1 MKPALL
7 SGMLR
12 HTAKLAAVALGM
24 WLLIAGAWTSVRLL
38 SQSFNKRGEKNLLEV
53 VDSEPAPRHLTKRP
67 PGESITERYLEVLKL
82 YLTRYD
88 FGGDTVARETG
99 LDWPRSAETMIGL
112 KRLDNLHECI
122 KAVIRD
128 KVPGDLLE
136 AGVWRGGATIFM
148 RAALLAYKEPDR
160 RVWAADS
167 FEGLPAA
174 DAGKYPADGGRSWTK
189 ANAILAVSLEDVKA
203 NFARYGLLDDQ
214 VRFLKG
220 WFRDTLANAPIRQ
233 LAVLRLDGD
242 MYESTMEALISLYPR
257 LSVGGYAIVDDYGNI
272 PGCRHAVKDYR
283 QTHGVTEEIVP
294 IDWGG
299 VFWRKIE
306 QPPSIVNAP
315 GSGAMEKQTQ
325 TSAIA
330 PRALHTGAEAP
341 LSGLP
346 PLITTA
352 HNHTQL

>member
-7 SGMLR
+7 SGTLR

-128 KVPGDLLE
+128 RVPGDLLE

-203 NFARYGLLDDQ
+203 NFARYGLLDDR
-214 VRFLKG
+214 VVFLKG
-220 WFRDTLANAPIRQ
+220 WFKDTLPQSPVER
-233 LAVLRLDGD
+233 LAILRVDADL
-242 MYESTMEALISLYPR
+242 YESTTEALSFLYKRVSP
-257 LSVGGYAIVDDYGNI
+257 GGYVIVDDYGGI
-272 PGCRHAVKDYR
+272 AACKKAVDDFRAANGIKEPIEKIDL
-283 QTHGVTEEIVP
+283 TGVY
-294 IDWGG
+294 
-299 VFWRKIE
+299 WRR
-306 QPPSIVNAP
+306 
-315 GSGAMEKQTQ
+315 SGMARLG
-325 TSAIA
+325 
-330 PRALHTGAEAP
+330 P
-341 LSGLP
+341 
-346 PLITTA
+346 
-352 HNHTQL
+352 

>member
-1 MKPALL
+1 
-7 SGMLR
+7 MLR

-128 KVPGDLLE
+128 RVPGDLLE

-203 NFARYGLLDDQ
+203 NFARYGLLDDR
-214 VRFLKG
+214 VVFLKG
-220 WFRDTLANAPIRQ
+220 WFKDTLPQSPVER
-233 LAVLRLDGD
+233 LAILRVDADL
-242 MYESTMEALISLYPR
+242 YESTTEALSFLYKRVSP
-257 LSVGGYAIVDDYGNI
+257 GGYVIVDDYGGI
-272 PGCRHAVKDYR
+272 AACKKAVDDFRAANGIKEPIEKIDL
-283 QTHGVTEEIVP
+283 TGVYWRRSGIVP
-294 IDWGG
+294 
-299 VFWRKIE
+299 
-306 QPPSIVNAP
+306 
-315 GSGAMEKQTQ
+315 
-325 TSAIA
+325 
-330 PRALHTGAEAP
+330 
-341 LSGLP
+341 
-346 PLITTA
+346 
-352 HNHTQL
+352 

>member
-1 MKPALL
+1 MPSASWNTVVSLSVISTRQQVTSSFNLDNGENMKPALL

-53 VDSEPAPRHLTKRP
+53 ADSEPAPRHLTKRP

-128 KVPGDLLE
+128 RVPGDLLE

-174 DAGKYPADGGRSWTK
+174 DPGRRRT
-189 ANAILAVSLEDVKA
+189 
-203 NFARYGLLDDQ
+203 R
-214 VRFLKG
+214 
-220 WFRDTLANAPIRQ
+220 
-233 LAVLRLDGD
+233 
-242 MYESTMEALISLYPR
+242 
-257 LSVGGYAIVDDYGNI
+257 
-272 PGCRHAVKDYR
+272 
-283 QTHGVTEEIVP
+283 
-294 IDWGG
+294 
-299 VFWRKIE
+299 FWRF
-306 QPPSIVNAP
+306 
-315 GSGAMEKQTQ
+315 
-325 TSAIA
+325 
-330 PRALHTGAEAP
+330 R
-341 LSGLP
+341 
-346 PLITTA
+346 
-352 HNHTQL
+352 

>member
-128 KVPGDLLE
+128 RVPGDLLE

-203 NFARYGLLDDQ
+203 NFARYGLLDDR
-214 VRFLKG
+214 VVFLKG
-220 WFRDTLANAPIRQ
+220 WFKDTLPQSPVER
-233 LAVLRLDGD
+233 LAILRVDADL
-242 MYESTMEALISLYPR
+242 YESTTEALSFLYKRVSP
-257 LSVGGYAIVDDYGNI
+257 GGFVIVDDYGGI
-272 PGCRHAVKDYR
+272 AACKKAVDDFRAANGIK
-283 QTHGVTEEIVP
+283 EP
-294 IDWGG
+294 IE
-299 VFWRKIE
+299 KID
-306 QPPSIVNAP
+306 P
-315 GSGAMEKQTQ
+315 
-325 TSAIA
+325 
-330 PRALHTGAEAP
+330 TG
-341 LSGLP
+341 
-346 PLITTA
+346 
-352 HNHTQL
+352 

>member
-128 KVPGDLLE
+128 RVPGDLLE

-203 NFARYGLLDDQ
+203 NFARYGLLDDR
-214 VRFLKG
+214 VVFLKG
-220 WFRDTLANAPIRQ
+220 WFKDTLPQSPVER
-233 LAVLRLDGD
+233 LAILRVDADL
-242 MYESTMEALISLYPR
+242 YESTTEALSFLYKRVSP
-257 LSVGGYAIVDDYGNI
+257 GGYVIVDDYGGI
-272 PGCRHAVKDYR
+272 AACKKAVDDFRAANGIKEPIEKIDL
-283 QTHGVTEEIVP
+283 TGVY
-294 IDWGG
+294 
-299 VFWRKIE
+299 WRR
-306 QPPSIVNAP
+306 
-315 GSGAMEKQTQ
+315 SGMARLG
-325 TSAIA
+325 
-330 PRALHTGAEAP
+330 P
-341 LSGLP
+341 
-346 PLITTA
+346 
-352 HNHTQL
+352 

>member
-1 MKPALL
+1 
-7 SGMLR
+7 MLR

-128 KVPGDLLE
+128 RVPGDLLE

-203 NFARYGLLDDQ
+203 NFARYGLLDDR
-214 VRFLKG
+214 VVFLKG
-220 WFRDTLANAPIRQ
+220 WFKDTLPQSPVER
-233 LAVLRLDGD
+233 LAILRVDADL
-242 MYESTMEALISLYPR
+242 YESTTEALSFLYKRVSP
-257 LSVGGYAIVDDYGNI
+257 GGYVIVDDYGGI
-272 PGCRHAVKDYR
+272 AACKKAVDDFRAANGIKEPIEKIDL
-283 QTHGVTEEIVP
+283 TGVY
-294 IDWGG
+294 
-299 VFWRKIE
+299 WRR
-306 QPPSIVNAP
+306 
-315 GSGAMEKQTQ
+315 SG
-325 TSAIA
+325 IA
-330 PRALHTGAEAP
+330 P
-341 LSGLP
+341 
-346 PLITTA
+346 
-352 HNHTQL
+352 

>member
-1 MKPALL
+1 
-7 SGMLR
+7 MLR

-128 KVPGDLLE
+128 RVPGDLLE

-203 NFARYGLLDDQ
+203 NFARYGLLDDR
-214 VRFLKG
+214 VVFLKG
-220 WFRDTLANAPIRQ
+220 WFKDTLPQSPVERLAN
-233 LAVLRLDGD
+233 LRVDADL
-242 MYESTMEALISLYPR
+242 YESTTEALSFLYKRVSP
-257 LSVGGYAIVDDYGNI
+257 GGYVIVDDYGGI
-272 PGCRHAVKDYR
+272 AACKKAVDDFRAANGIKEPIEKIDL
-283 QTHGVTEEIVP
+283 TGVY
-294 IDWGG
+294 
-299 VFWRKIE
+299 WRR
-306 QPPSIVNAP
+306 
-315 GSGAMEKQTQ
+315 SG
-325 TSAIA
+325 IA
-330 PRALHTGAEAP
+330 P
-341 LSGLP
+341 
-346 PLITTA
+346 
-352 HNHTQL
+352 

>member
-1 MKPALL
+1 
-7 SGMLR
+7 MLR

-128 KVPGDLLE
+128 RVPGDLLE

-203 NFARYGLLDDQ
+203 NFARYGLLDDG
-214 VRFLKG
+214 VVFLKG
-220 WFRDTLANAPIRQ
+220 WFKDTLPQSPVER
-233 LAVLRLDGD
+233 LAILRVDADL
-242 MYESTMEALISLYPR
+242 YESTTEALSFLYKRVSP
-257 LSVGGYAIVDDYGNI
+257 GGYVIVDDYGGI
-272 PGCRHAVKDYR
+272 AACKKAVDDFRAANGIKEPIEKIDL
-283 QTHGVTEEIVP
+283 TGVY
-294 IDWGG
+294 
-299 VFWRKIE
+299 WRR
-306 QPPSIVNAP
+306 
-315 GSGAMEKQTQ
+315 SGMARLG
-325 TSAIA
+325 
-330 PRALHTGAEAP
+330 P
-341 LSGLP
+341 
-346 PLITTA
+346 
-352 HNHTQL
+352 

>member
-1 MKPALL
+1 
-7 SGMLR
+7 MLR

-53 VDSEPAPRHLTKRP
+53 VDSEPAPRHLTQRP

-128 KVPGDLLE
+128 RVPGDLLE

-203 NFARYGLLDDQ
+203 NFARYGLLDDR
-214 VRFLKG
+214 VVFLKG
-220 WFRDTLANAPIRQ
+220 WFKDTLPQSPVER
-233 LAVLRLDGD
+233 LAILRVDADL
-242 MYESTMEALISLYPR
+242 YESTTEALSFLYKRVSP
-257 LSVGGYAIVDDYGNI
+257 GGYVIVDDYGGI
-272 PGCRHAVKDYR
+272 AACKKAVDDFRAANGIKEPIEKIDL
-283 QTHGVTEEIVP
+283 TGVY
-294 IDWGG
+294 
-299 VFWRKIE
+299 WRR
-306 QPPSIVNAP
+306 
-315 GSGAMEKQTQ
+315 SG
-325 TSAIA
+325 IA
-330 PRALHTGAEAP
+330 P
-341 LSGLP
+341 
-346 PLITTA
+346 
-352 HNHTQL
+352 